1 LEGLRDVVDAVLIDC
16 ISSLPSTNVGQPQV
30 FYHLKPEMMCK
41 IEKFRME
48 IAISIYF
55 AKFEI

>member
-1 LEGLRDVVDAVLIDC
+1 LRDVVDAVLIDC

-41 IEKFRME
+41 IEKFRMV